1 MKNYKKLYFILKTLH
16 IKLKDYLSGL
26 NKKRQK
32 KDRFI
37 VEVPT
42 TMESESDKNKLMADI
57 LDILEHQIKLH

>member
-1 MKNYKKLYFILKTLH
+1 MKHYKKIYFVFKALYV
-16 IKLKDYLSGL
+16 KLKDYLSIL
-26 NKKRQK
+26 RKKRK
-32 KDRFI
+32 KRERFI

>member
-16 IKLKDYLSGL
+16 IKLKDYLSSL

-57 LDILEHQIKLH
+57 LDILEHQIKIH

>member
-1 MKNYKKLYFILKTLH
+1 MKRYKKIYIVLNTVF
-16 IKLKDYLSGL
+16 IKLKDYLSAL
-26 NKKRQK
+26 QKKRTE

-42 TMESESDKNKLMADI
+42 TMKSESDKNKLMADI

>member
-1 MKNYKKLYFILKTLH
+1 MKHYKKIYFVFKTLYF
-16 IKLKDYLSGL
+16 KLKDYLSIL
-26 NKKRQK
+26 REKRKKRE
-32 KDRFI
+32 RFI

>member
-1 MKNYKKLYFILKTLH
+1 MKHYKNTRVYKYFVSLI
-16 IKLKDYLSGL
+16 
-26 NKKRQK
+26 KKRTE

-42 TMESESDKNKLMADI
+42 TIKSESDKNKLMADI

>member
-1 MKNYKKLYFILKTLH
+1 MKHYKNIYFVLNTFY
-16 IKLKDYLSGL
+16 IKLKDYLSAL
-26 NKKRQK
+26 KKKRTE

-42 TMESESDKNKLMADI
+42 TMRNESDKNKLMADI